1 MPSRYDL
8 LHPLTK
14 LSLALVLIVAA
25 YLSPSV
31 WLSIAICGAA
41 LLTTAASHRRGEIAR
56 VYPLFFVP
64 ITISLLLIRG
74 VLVPD
79 VRTSPIDVGGF
90 VLSLDAIAGTW
101 IYILRYG
108 TLVAALFTV
117 IQTTPT
123 AQLMHALAERGLPRS
138 IEFILLMA
146 LQIIPDMK
154 LRADAILEAQQS
166 RGLVI
171 HSLPSRIRAL
181 VPLIGPLVVGAL
193 VDVEERSMA
202 LELRAFAATNRPTR
216 MAVLIDSTAQRAV
229 RSACIGVVFVMG
241 ASALLVRYLP

>member
-90 VLSLDAIAGTW
+90 VLSLDAIAGAW

-229 RSACIGVVFVMG
+229 RAACISAVVVMG
-241 ASALLVRYLP
+241 VAVVGVRYLP

>member
-90 VLSLDAIAGTW
+90 VLSLDAIAGAC
-101 IYILRYG
+101 IYILRYC

-171 HSLPSRIRAL
+171 ASLPSRIRAL
-181 VPLIGPLVVGAL
+181 VPLVGPLVVGAL

-216 MAVLIDSTAQRAV
+216 MDVLVDSTAQRVV
-229 RSACIGVVFVMG
+229 RGACIGMVIAMG
-241 ASALLVRYLP
+241 AAAVLVRYLP

>member
-90 VLSLDAIAGTW
+90 VLSLDAIAGAW

-216 MAVLIDSTAQRAV
+216 MAVLLDSTAQRAV

>member
-90 VLSLDAIAGTW
+90 VLSLDAIAGAW

>member
-1 MPSRYDL
+1 MPSRYDR

-14 LSLALVLIVAA
+14 LTWAVVLIAAA
-25 YLSPSV
+25 YISPTLWVSV
-31 WLSIAICGAA
+31 PVCLAS
-41 LLTTAASHRRGEIAR
+41 LLTTAASARRVTIAR

-64 ITISLLLIRG
+64 ITVSLLLIRG

-79 VRTSPIDVGGF
+79 VLTHP
-90 VLSLDAIAGTW
+90 LLIAGYPLSSDALAGAGL
-101 IYILRYG
+101 IILRYC

-123 AQLMHALAERGLPRS
+123 AQLMQALAERGLPRS

-171 HSLPSRIRAL
+171 ASLPSRIRAL
-181 VPLIGPLVVGAL
+181 VPLVGPLVVGAL

-216 MAVLIDSTAQRAV
+216 MDVLVDSTAQHILRTTLLL
-229 RSACIGVVFVMG
+229 
-241 ASALLVRYLP
+241 LLVGLFATSICMRYWV

>member
-1 MPSRYDL
+1 MPSRYDR

-14 LSLALVLIVAA
+14 LSIAVVLIVAA
-25 YLSPSV
+25 YLSPTI
-31 WLSIAICGAA
+31 WTSIVICGAA
-41 LLTTAASHRRGEIAR
+41 LLTTAASSRRGTIAR

-64 ITISLLLIRG
+64 ITFSLLLIRG

-79 VRTSPIDVGGF
+79 VRTSPIDVGGI
-90 VLSLDAIAGTW
+90 VLSMDAIAGAW
-101 IYILRYG
+101 MYILRYC

-123 AQLMHALAERGLPRS
+123 ALLMHALAERGLPRS

-166 RGLVI
+166 RGLVMN
-171 HSLPSRIRAL
+171 SLPSRIRAL

-202 LELRAFAATNRPTR
+202 LELRAFTATNRPTR
-216 MAVLIDSTAQRAV
+216 MTVLIDSSAQRVV
-229 RSACIGVVFVMG
+229 RVACIGAVVVMG
-241 ASALLVRYLP
+241 VAVVGMRYLP

>member
-90 VLSLDAIAGTW
+90 VLSLDAIAGAW

-216 MAVLIDSTAQRAV
+216 MAVLIDSRAQRVV
-229 RSACIGVVFVMG
+229 RAACISAVVVMG
-241 ASALLVRYLP
+241 VAVVGVRYLP

>member
-1 MPSRYDL
+1 MQSSYDR

-14 LSLALVLIVAA
+14 LTWAVLLIGCA
-25 YLSPSV
+25 YLSPNFWASAV
-31 WLSIAICGAA
+31 LFILVLI
-41 LLTTAASHRRGEIAR
+41 TTSASERRSRIAR
-56 VYPLFFVP
+56 VYPVFFVP
-64 ITISLLLIRG
+64 ITVSLLLIRG
-74 VLVPD
+74 ILIPD
-79 VRTSPIDVGGF
+79 ATTNPVSIAGVII
-90 VLSLDAIAGTW
+90 SLDALASAGML
-101 IYILRYG
+101 ILRYC

-123 AQLMHALAERGLPRS
+123 AMLMQALAEKGLPRS

-171 HSLPSRIRAL
+171 TSLPTRIRAL
-181 VPLIGPLVVGAL
+181 VPLVGPLVVGAL
-193 VDVEERSMA
+193 VDVEERAMA

-216 MAVLIDSTAQRAV
+216 MDVLVDSRGQHVARTT
-229 RSACIGVVFVMG
+229 CIVTLMF
-241 ASALLVRYLP
+241 LLVGTFGIRYLP

>member
-14 LSLALVLIVAA
+14 LSLAMVLIVAA

-90 VLSLDAIAGTW
+90 VLSLDAIAGAW

-229 RSACIGVVFVMG
+229 RAACISAVVVMG
-241 ASALLVRYLP
+241 VAVVGVRYLP

>member
-90 VLSLDAIAGTW
+90 VLSLDAIAGAW

-216 MAVLIDSTAQRAV
+216 MAVLIDSQ
-229 RSACIGVVFVMG
+229 SWVFVKSRLIYFFLNG
-241 ASALLVRYLP
+241 

>member
-90 VLSLDAIAGTW
+90 VLSLDAIAGAW

-193 VDVEERSMA
+193 VDVEERSMV

-216 MAVLIDSTAQRAV
+216 MAVLIDSSAQRAV
-229 RSACIGVVFVMG
+229 RAACISAVVVMG
-241 ASALLVRYLP
+241 VAVVGVRYLP

>member
-1 MPSRYDL
+1 MPSRYDR

-31 WLSIAICGAA
+31 WLSTAICGAA

-64 ITISLLLIRG
+64 ITMSLLLIRG

-79 VRTSPIDVGGF
+79 VRTTPIDVGGF
-90 VLSLDAIAGTW
+90 VLSLDAIAGAW
-101 IYILRYG
+101 IYILRYC

-154 LRADAILEAQQS
+154 LRAAAILEAQQS
-166 RGLVI
+166 RGLVM
-171 HSLPSRIRAL
+171 HSLPARIRAL

-202 LELRAFAATNRPTR
+202 LALRAFAATNRPTR
-216 MAVLIDSTAQRAV
+216 LTVLIDSRAQRFV
-229 RSACIGVVFVMG
+229 RMVCIGAVVVMG
-241 ASALLVRYLP
+241 VAVVGVRYLS

>member
-1 MPSRYDL
+1 MQSSYDR

-14 LSLALVLIVAA
+14 LTWAVLLIGCA
-25 YLSPSV
+25 YLSPSFWV
-31 WLSIAICGAA
+31 SALVFVIA
-41 LLTTAASHRRGEIAR
+41 LLTTNMSEGRSSIFR

-64 ITISLLLIRG
+64 ITVSLLLIRG
-74 VLVPD
+74 ILIPD
-79 VRTSPIDVGGF
+79 TLTNPISLAG
-90 VLSLDAIAGTW
+90 LTISLDALAAVGIL
-101 IYILRYG
+101 ILRYC

-117 IQTTPT
+117 IRTTPT
-123 AQLMHALAERGLPRS
+123 ALLMHALAEKGLPRS

-171 HSLPSRIRAL
+171 TSLPTRIRAL
-181 VPLIGPLVVGAL
+181 VPLVGPLVVGAL
-193 VDVEERSMA
+193 VDVEERAMA

-216 MAVLIDSTAQRAV
+216 MDILVDSRRQHVARTLCIWALI
-229 RSACIGVVFVMG
+229 
-241 ASALLVRYLP
+241 LLVVGTFGIRYLP